1 MKWRMVIGYLVGKEI
16 YRRMGKKIDKRTL
29 RAPWNETLFTIL
41 KEIDTEEEANIV
53 VRMLYVLS
61 YLEREASLIRARLTG
76 DRFLGAM
83 KKGVDPQGKV

>member
-1 MKWRMVIGYLVGKEI
+1 
-16 YRRMGKKIDKRTL
+16 MGKKIDKRTL

-41 KEIDTEEEANIV
+41 KEIDTEEEANVV
-53 VRMLYVLS
+53 VRMFYVLS

-76 DRFLGAM
+76 YRFLGAM